1 MRCSTKTLIC
11 FWLSCVVFVS
21 SAWKNQNSQTQFS
34 NLDKS
39 GVVRH
44 CFHTKQRW
52 VELSD
57 IVFILNRD
65 ERSCQTLFFNLN
77 RDERS
82 CQILFSNL
90 NRDERSCQT
99 LFSYLNRDEGS
110 CQTLFFNLNRNE
122 RRCQTLFFNL
132 NRDERSCQTL
142 FSNSNRDE
150 RSTYQAGRRRREAG
164 SGVAA
169 ARARRRER
177 RGGRRRGRCTWE
189 SGRGTGGSDDSLP
202 ARCSTGSCSLESEER
217 KMTSW
222 KLSDVELIIV
232 SDGVNLNKSRFGCLL
247 S

>member
-1 MRCSTKTLIC
+1 MRCRTKTLIC

-57 IVFILNRD
+57 IVFI
-65 ERSCQTLFFNLN
+65 
-77 RDERS
+77 
-82 CQILFSNL
+82 L

>member
-1 MRCSTKTLIC
+1 MRCRTKTLIC

-57 IVFILNRD
+57 IVFI
-65 ERSCQTLFFNLN
+65 
-77 RDERS
+77 
-82 CQILFSNL
+82 
-90 NRDERSCQT
+90 
-99 LFSYLNRDEGS
+99 
-110 CQTLFFNLNRNE
+110 
-122 RRCQTLFFNL
+122 L